1 MNFFTFMFISLFEG
15 FMLGMSHLYVE
26 FLWAR
31 SQQGLFSLC
40 RMLIVVWCLS
50 ILLGFSCGISFV
62 EVLILCF
69 HNRKFLEHLP
79 CLFCSFQN
87 FPMSLEHLSQGSHQL
102 AVEAVF
108 VCWGQ
113 GLHTIVTLS
122 SVYLATPATCIFVFM
137 LLL

>member
-1 MNFFTFMFISLFEG
+1 VNFFTFMFISLFEG
-15 FMLGMSHLYVE
+15 FVFEMSHLYVE

-31 SQQGLFSLC
+31 SWQGLFSLC
-40 RMLIVVWCLS
+40 RMLMVVCLS

-69 HNRKFLEHLP
+69 HNRRFLEHLP
-79 CLFCSFQN
+79 CLFCSFRN

-102 AVEAVF
+102 AGEAVC
-108 VCWGQ
+108 VCWGE

-122 SVYLATPATCIFVFM
+122 SVYLATPATYIFVFM